1 MMTWILSKIWPKFN
15 FDMTRTVGIFGKP
28 GHRVKLFCGFF
39 EIKIQEEAWSTKIK
53 YIMKK
58 SNQCRWNKFG
68 QKMFKS
74 CWFPTPE
81 RKKLFL
87 KMICYLNYTEIF
99 ITWFYYSNLKIMFY
113 LKDIPV
119 GRLFKKLWVRNHRL
133 ISYLMRTVSI
143 DKRSIVNDCAHK
155 IFLLKLMTKTLLR
168 IWN

>member
-1 MMTWILSKIWPKFN
+1 MKFLRNNILEKYNETFENNGYDDLDFIKNMTEVQLWYDKNGWYLWKTWPQSEAFL
-15 FDMTRTVGIFGKP
+15 P
-28 GHRVKLFCGFF
+28 LF
-39 EIKIQEEAWSTKIK
+39 EIKIQEEAWSIKIK

-81 RKKLFL
+81 RKNLFL

-119 GRLFKKLWVRNHRL
+119 GRLFKKLWVRNHR
-133 ISYLMRTVSI
+133 
-143 DKRSIVNDCAHK
+143 
-155 IFLLKLMTKTLLR
+155 
-168 IWN
+168 